1 MVATIFSALAQG
13 KKLVTSPQL
22 RRCVSVAPSDRNR
35 PGPGGPAGTEPPN
48 ETAAPNADADDR
60 TNPNRANPDNANPD
74 NNGAA
79 WVPGLIA
86 GHPAAFDG
94 AFLAFRRRVFAYVVR
109 MTKQRELTDDIVQ
122 ETFIRLAHHASRLR
136 VDTNLR
142 AWLFT
147 VAHRL
152 VISHVR
158 AAKVR
163 HAMTSDLMS
172 ADVLASAH
180 AATPFSSPMEAVSES
195 RTQVAI
201 ERAISALPDSY
212 REVVVLIAIEQVSLT
227 EAAQILEL
235 SNEAVRQRLS
245 RARRM
250 LAEQLQESSATAAA
264 TTGAT
269 TTASGPLPGQ
279 RTPR

>member
-1 MVATIFSALAQG
+1 MASRDRQGTTPPVAGDAPTPDG
-13 KKLVTSPQL
+13 P
-22 RRCVSVAPSDRNR
+22 VAPD
-35 PGPGGPAGTEPPN
+35 G
-48 ETAAPNADADDR
+48 APSTD
-60 TNPNRANPDNANPD
+60 THPD
-74 NNGAA
+74 NNGAS

-86 GHPAAFDG
+86 GQAAAFDG

-109 MTKQRELTDDIVQ
+109 MTKQRELAEDIVQ
-122 ETFIRLAHHASRLR
+122 ETFVRLAHNASRLR

-152 VISHVR
+152 VVSHVR
-158 AAKVR
+158 AANVR
-163 HAMTSDLMS
+163 RAMTSDLMS
-172 ADVLASAH
+172 GDLLAGAH

-212 REVVVLIAIEQVSLT
+212 REVVVLIAIEQVSLA
-227 EAAQILEL
+227 EAAQILGL
-235 SNEAVRQRLS
+235 SNEAIRQRLS
-245 RARRM
+245 RARRI
-250 LAEQLQESSATAAA
+250 LAEQLQEPGATA
-264 TTGAT
+264 
-269 TTASGPLPGQ
+269 GPPGQ

>member
-1 MVATIFSALAQG
+1 MAASDSEGTGPTVVADGATPVSAA
-13 KKLVTSPQL
+13 T
-22 RRCVSVAPSDRNR
+22 RNT
-35 PGPGGPAGTEPPN
+35 GDYTGSAH
-48 ETAAPNADADDR
+48 DD
-60 TNPNRANPDNANPD
+60 
-74 NNGAA
+74 NGAG

-86 GHPAAFDG
+86 GQPAAFDG
-94 AFLAFRRRVFAYVVR
+94 AFMAFRRRVFAYVVR
-109 MTKQRELTDDIVQ
+109 MTKQRELAEDIVQ
-122 ETFIRLAHHASRLR
+122 ETFVRLAHHAARLR
-136 VDTNLR
+136 PDTNLR

-163 HAMTSDLMS
+163 QAMTSDLMS
-172 ADVLASAH
+172 GDVMAGAH

-212 REVVVLIAIEQVSLT
+212 REVVVLVAIEQVGLT

-235 SNEAVRQRLS
+235 SNDAIRQRLS
-245 RARRM
+245 RARRI
-250 LAEQLQESSATAAA
+250 LAELLQEPSATSA
-264 TTGAT
+264 TTDAGSRA
-269 TTASGPLPGQ
+269 LPGQ

>member
-1 MVATIFSALAQG
+1 MASRDRTGTGPSSGVA
-13 KKLVTSPQL
+13 
-22 RRCVSVAPSDRNR
+22 
-35 PGPGGPAGTEPPN
+35 
-48 ETAAPNADADDR
+48 AAPPDESPALGAG
-60 TNPNRANPDNANPD
+60 PPANPPVAND
-74 NNGAA
+74 LDGNGAA

-86 GHPAAFDG
+86 GQAAAFDG
-94 AFLAFRRRVFAYVVR
+94 AFMAFRRRVFAYVVR
-109 MTKQRELTDDIVQ
+109 MTKQRELAEDIVQ
-122 ETFIRLAHHASRLR
+122 ETFVRLAHHASRLR

-163 HAMTSDLMS
+163 QAMTSDLMS
-172 ADVLASAH
+172 GDVLAGAH

-195 RTQVAI
+195 RTQLAI

-212 REVVVLIAIEQVSLT
+212 REVVVLVAIEQVGLA
-227 EAAQILEL
+227 EAAEILGI

-245 RARRM
+245 RARRI
-250 LAEQLQESSATAAA
+250 LAEQLQPSGVTTAA
-264 TTGAT
+264 TTAASTAAST
-269 TTASGPLPGQ
+269 TSPAGGPLPAQ

>member
-1 MVATIFSALAQG
+1 MASRDRQDSTPPAAADAPTPARSAGDPAPVADA
-13 KKLVTSPQL
+13 
-22 RRCVSVAPSDRNR
+22 
-35 PGPGGPAGTEPPN
+35 
-48 ETAAPNADADDR
+48 NADTA
-60 TNPNRANPDNANPD
+60 
-74 NNGAA
+74 NNGAS

-86 GHPAAFDG
+86 GQAAAFDG

-109 MTKQRELTDDIVQ
+109 MTKQRELAEDIVQ
-122 ETFIRLAHHASRLR
+122 ETFVRLAHNASRLR

-152 VISHVR
+152 VVSHIR

-163 HAMTSDLMS
+163 RAMTSDLMS
-172 ADVLASAH
+172 SDILASAH
-180 AATPFSSPMEAVSES
+180 AASPFASPMEAVSES

-212 REVVVLIAIEQVSLT
+212 REVVVLIAIEQVSLA
-227 EAAQILEL
+227 EAAQILGL
-235 SNEAVRQRLS
+235 SNEAIRQRLS
-245 RARRM
+245 RARRI
-250 LAEQLQESSATAAA
+250 LAEQLQEPGATATMPA
-264 TTGAT
+264 
-269 TTASGPLPGQ
+269 GPPGQ